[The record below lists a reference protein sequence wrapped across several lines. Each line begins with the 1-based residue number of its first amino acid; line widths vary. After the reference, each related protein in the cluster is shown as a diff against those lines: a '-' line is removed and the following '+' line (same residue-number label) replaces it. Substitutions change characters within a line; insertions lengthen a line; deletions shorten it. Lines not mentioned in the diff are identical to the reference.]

1 MPDTFE
7 MQAFLARI
15 YLLTERE
22 AVAHA
27 LGCTRC
33 GLREE
38 ALFDLALL
46 GWTEDA
52 FIEEAYGWEPGRG

>member
-1 MPDTFE
+1 MDDAFE
-7 MQAFLARI
+7 MQAFMGRV
-15 YLLTERE
+15 YLLTERD

-27 LGCTRC
+27 LGCQNC

-46 GWTEDA
+46 GWTEEA
-52 FIEEAYGWEPGRG
+52 FIEEAYGWDPEHA